1 MELDADDDKDSTST
15 EIPGRMERR
24 RLATTTKSACNML
37 WREHKDVM
45 G

>member
-1 MELDADDDKDSTST
+1 MELDDDDKESTST

-24 RLATTTKSACNML
+24 RFATTTKSACDML
-37 WREHKDVM
+37 WREHQDVM